1 MYARF
6 IDRLAVE
13 QVQKDYKRADG
24 TFVTNYNAVG
34 NNALWIADG
43 FLFVEECPKPL
54 GNYRPVYEKRTDSI
68 VQTWEAFTPE
78 VQTVQYSKRKL
89 RLALA
94 ERGFGTS
101 FTFFLASS
109 DELTLAWNDSLT
121 LESTDPLFIQA
132 MNAFA
137 TDKNISAETMQQIL
151 NESISDN

>member
-1 MYARF
+1 MYAKLLTRNM
-6 IDRLAVE
+6 IEPVPR
-13 QVQKDYKRADG
+13 DYGRADG

-43 FLFVEECPKPL
+43 FCFVEECPKPL

-121 LESTDPLFIQA
+121 LESTDPLFVQA
-132 MNAFA
+132 MNTFA
-137 TDKNISAETMQQIL
+137 TDKSISAETLADIL
-151 NESISDN
+151 SESISDY

>member
-1 MYARF
+1 MYAKL
-6 IDRLAVE
+6 IDHKLILVPRSFTRPNG
-13 QVQKDYKRADG
+13 D
-24 TFVTNYNAVG
+24 TVG
-34 NNALWIADG
+34 GYDNSGNESMWIADG
-43 FLFVEECPKPL
+43 FRFVEECPKPL
-54 GNYRPVYEKRTDSI
+54 GNYRPVYENRTDSI
-68 VQTWEAFTPE
+68 IQTWEAFTPE

-137 TDKNISAETMQQIL
+137 TDNNISAETMADIL
-151 NESISDN
+151 SESISDY

>member
-1 MYARF
+1 MYAKI
-6 IDRLAVE
+6 IDGKLVIPPHNFTRPNGDTVCGYDNE
-13 QVQKDYKRADG
+13 
-24 TFVTNYNAVG
+24 G
-34 NNALWIADG
+34 NNSLWIADG
-43 FLFVEECPKPL
+43 FRFVEECPKPF

-68 VQTWEAFTPE
+68 VQTWEAYTPE

-121 LESTDPLFIQA
+121 LESTDPLFVQA

-137 TDKNISAETMQQIL
+137 TDNNISAETMADIL
-151 NESISDN
+151 SESISDY